1 MLRKIIQECIQQHSF
16 SFHFLFY
23 QAYADNEA
31 STRLLQIVMFLLYCP
46 PLLSCS
52 FLSFSFTLSIYFFG
66 CLPLL
71 LVPSTCPY
79 SATAG
84 SPSLLHVRRL
94 YVPEPCQPS
103 FPDFVYECNLLSQVL
118 SGLLSPYLVS
128 SGPTQ
133 QAYYPQPVNLCHQY
147 QFNNL
152 FSNII
157 IIVFFMLL

>member
-52 FLSFSFTLSIYFFG
+52 FLSSSFTLSIYFFG

-84 SPSLLHVRRL
+84 SLLFSILVTCQNHVSLLFLILSMNVISCPR
-94 YVPEPCQPS
+94 S
-103 FPDFVYECNLLSQVL
+103 F
-118 SGLLSPYLVS
+118 LVS
-128 SGPTQ
+128 SLRILSLL
-133 QAYYPQPVNLCHQY
+133 NLPSRH
-147 QFNNL
+147 
-152 FSNII
+152 II
-157 IIVFFMLL
+157 RSQSISVTSISSIICLVKL